1 MEAHMVFQILHVACG
16 SVALLTAA
24 MAFMTE
30 KGPRFHAKV
39 GRVYGGAMVGVG
51 LTAVILWLLGA
62 TVFLLFIAFFS
73 TYLVLSGW
81 RMGRN
86 RQGSVDGQDRA
97 LILFGSTGGLGLLAM
112 SVSILITEEGPFGDG
127 RGFAAVPLVFGLL
140 SGGLAI
146 LQQRLTNGG
155 TGPRGKLRIQMHT
168 LYMGSGTIA
177 TVTAFVVTAL
187 DGGVFAWLMPTVV
200 GTALLTWNLRGVRLG
215 SIASAQTTV

>member
-1 MEAHMVFQILHVACG
+1 MVFLILHVACG

-51 LTAVILWLLGA
+51 LTAVILWALGA

-86 RQGSVDGQDRA
+86 RKGSVDGQDRA
-97 LILFGSTGGLGLLAM
+97 LILFGSIGGLGLLAM
-112 SVSILITEEGPFGDG
+112 SVSILITGKGP
-127 RGFAAVPLVFGLL
+127 
-140 SGGLAI
+140 SG
-146 LQQRLTNGG
+146 
-155 TGPRGKLRIQMHT
+155 
-168 LYMGSGTIA
+168 
-177 TVTAFVVTAL
+177 
-187 DGGVFAWLMPTVV
+187 TVV
-200 GTALLTWNLRGVRLG
+200 GSRQSRWSSVC
-215 SIASAQTTV
+215 

>member
-1 MEAHMVFQILHVACG
+1 MVFLILHVACG

-86 RQGSVDGQDRA
+86 RKGSVDGQDRA
-97 LILFGSTGGLGLLAM
+97 LILFGSIGGLGLLAM
-112 SVSILITEEGPFGDG
+112 SVSILITGEGPFGDG

-146 LQQRLTNGG
+146 LQQL
-155 TGPRGKLRIQMHT
+155 PHQRGNRPAREAENPNAHPLHGVGHHCDR
-168 LYMGSGTIA
+168 
-177 TVTAFVVTAL
+177 
-187 DGGVFAWLMPTVV
+187 DG
-200 GTALLTWNLRGVRLG
+200 LRGHGIGWRCVRLVDAHGRRNRPAHVEPARCPTG